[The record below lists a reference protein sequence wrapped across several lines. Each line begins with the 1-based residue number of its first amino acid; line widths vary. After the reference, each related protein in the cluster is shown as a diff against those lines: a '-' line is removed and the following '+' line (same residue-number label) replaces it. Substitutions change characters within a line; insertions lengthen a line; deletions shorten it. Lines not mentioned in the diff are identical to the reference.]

1 MTAPSKTFC
10 ILPWIH
16 LHPQPNGS
24 VYQCCVTDHRNVC
37 GTTTTHTLPQIWNNN
52 YMRGLRTDLL
62 AGVEHPGCSRCWVL
76 EGSGLHSFRQ
86 SANKNFE
93 KHIDDAVK
101 NTTDDGTAPF
111 QLLYWDFRFS
121 NLCNLKCR
129 MCGHGLSS
137 TWYDDHVEM
146 QRLQGRTTS
155 DTRVIHIDDHSVE
168 TVGKYIDEY
177 CDVVEEVYFAG
188 GEPLIMPEHYY
199 ILEQLIARGRTDV
212 RIRYNTNLS
221 KLSHKHWD
229 VLKLWDKFSNVHI
242 FASLDALGTRAE
254 YIRAGTVWRNIERN
268 IDTILQ
274 WRKDSLGVNVTV
286 QASNVWEVPTLLD
299 WLDSRGIEHHKMLIS
314 NIVTY
319 PQYYSLQ
326 ILPQEF
332 KDAVADRLLT
342 HLHSKNKSWVN
353 HFKSQVDGVIQFMN
367 NTPPNVDRLRQQFVN
382 ITNTLDKIRN
392 QSFIEECP
400 ELAWWWHEL
409 TGVSN
414 T

>member
-1 MTAPSKTFC
+1 
-10 ILPWIH
+10 
-16 LHPQPNGS
+16 
-24 VYQCCVTDHRNVC
+24 
-37 GTTTTHTLPQIWNNN
+37 
-52 YMRGLRTDLL
+52 
-62 AGVEHPGCSRCWVL
+62 
-76 EGSGLHSFRQ
+76 
-86 SANKNFE
+86 
-93 KHIDDAVK
+93 
-101 NTTDDGTAPF
+101 
-111 QLLYWDFRFS
+111 
-121 NLCNLKCR
+121 
-129 MCGHGLSS
+129 
-137 TWYDDHVEM
+137 M